1 MVGHSRGWGVNHK
14 NINFSEIFLSIRLCR
29 ALFAHHFA
37 KNKLKIWSINN
48 GTKIKILKNILAI
61 STRRFWNFQYF
72 DPSAVIYWSISKDF
86 FTKMISKESSTKFDR
101 QKRFLIPPWKNIF
114 GNPVQPAYIPTKN
127 VLSKVYYYDISWS
140 MIK

>member
-61 STRRFWNFQYF
+61 STRGFWNFPYF
-72 DPSAVIYWSISKDF
+72 DPSAVIYWSNLKDF
-86 FTKMISKESSTKFDR
+86 FYQNDQQRELYKVRQIKKISDHSMEKHFWQPCTTSTYPNETSFIESLLLF
-101 QKRFLIPPWKNIF
+101 N
-114 GNPVQPAYIPTKN
+114 
-127 VLSKVYYYDISWS
+127 
-140 MIK
+140 